1 MIMLSLPYS
10 IRHITLFSLSISH
23 TEFDWEEVC
32 EKIFNIYRLQ
42 FHQHCTC
49 ILPISRFSFQQG
61 KKIKLNR
68 IVNHIQSA
76 IIFISTRSRSLTEMS
91 GEQHK
96 CSLKILQC
104 LHLLIVLYLL
114 ALSVAIA
121 LIHKIANSPQVVHS
135 FLQFSRLHLIFKF
148 IKWWPPTAM
157 CKRRQGRHACHKF
170 FAQVKNF
177 SRFEDKIEIYWYI
190 L

>member
-1 MIMLSLPYS
+1 MRRYLIYIVYS
-10 IRHITLFSLSISH
+10 SINIVH
-23 TEFDWEEVC
+23 AFC
-32 EKIFNIYRLQ
+32 QFLAFHFNR
-42 FHQHCTC
+42 
-49 ILPISRFSFQQG
+49 
-61 KKIKLNR
+61 KKKKKLNR

-76 IIFISTRSRSLTEMS
+76 IIFISTLSLTEMS

-104 LHLLIVLYLL
+104 LHLLIVLCLL

-121 LIHKIANSPQVVHS
+121 LIHKISNSPQVVHS

-157 CKRRQGRHACHKF
+157 CKLQTTSG
-170 FAQVKNF
+170 
-177 SRFEDKIEIYWYI
+177 
-190 L
+190 